1 MQAKKL
7 IAAVSLFLAAGAA
20 LADGKTREQV
30 VAEVYAARAAG
41 LLDVTEANFPAIP
54 QTPSTLTREQVR
66 VETLQAIADGTVG
79 QTEADYP
86 RVPAQPSGLS
96 REQVKA
102 EVLAARAA
110 GLLDQNEVNYPR
122 DDSSFRRP
130 NVSARLQARAAA
142 LQNQQ

>member
-7 IAAVSLFLAAGAA
+7 IAAASLFLAAGAA

-41 LLDVTEANFPAIP
+41 LLDTTEANFPAIP

-66 VETLQAIADGTVG
+66 AETLQAIADGTVS

-86 RVPAQPSGLS
+86 RIAAQPSGLS

-122 DDSSFRRP
+122 DESSFRRP
-130 NVSARLQARAAA
+130 KVDARLHARAA
-142 LQNQQ
+142 LPQNQQ

>member
-1 MQAKKL
+1 MKAQKL

-41 LLDVTEANFPAIP
+41 LLDVTEADFPPLP
-54 QTPSTLTREQVR
+54 QTPSTLSRAQVR
-66 VETLQAIADGTVG
+66 AETLQAIADGEVG
-79 QTEADYP
+79 QTEADFP
-86 RVPAQPSGLS
+86 RIVSQPSGMS

-122 DDSSFRRP
+122 DYGNSRRP
-130 NVSARLQARAAA
+130 NVDARLQARAAA
-142 LQNQQ
+142 LPNQQ

>member
-1 MQAKKL
+1 MKAQKL
-7 IAAVSLFLAAGAA
+7 IAAMSLLLAASAA

-41 LLDVTEANFPAIP
+41 LLDVTEADFPPLP
-54 QTPSTLTREQVR
+54 QAPSTLSREQVR
-66 VETLQAIADGTVG
+66 AETLQAIADGEVG
-79 QTEADYP
+79 QTEADFP
-86 RVPAQPSGLS
+86 RIASQPSGLS

-122 DDSSFRRP
+122 DYSYSRRP
-130 NVSARLQARAAA
+130 NVDARLQARAAA
-142 LQNQQ
+142 LLNQQ